1 MDKLRRLPYKFLFYF
16 GITVVFIFLGL
27 SYWQLNSYRED
38 KSNLESLLDN
48 SNKYVI
54 ELSEVNNYK
63 QFDTITIYESLE
75 IEKTWFLR
83 SRVLNGQSGYNL
95 INLVTNNN
103 GNTLIVNRGWVPI
116 ESTIDQFVEQKY
128 SDYTG
133 KLLFYNEQTVGQ
145 DDIVGSDFLFR
156 IDKSFIEREM
166 NVKLPEY
173 YLVLTENCGLKIE
186 CIDITQPYDAPHL
199 SYSFQWLFFAICL
212 TIVIFR
218 KNKLI

>member
-1 MDKLRRLPYKFLFYF
+1 LDKLRSLPYKFLFYF

-48 SNKYVI
+48 SNRYII

-63 QFDTITIYESLE
+63 QFDTITIYESLT

-95 INLVTNNN
+95 IHLVTNSA
-103 GNTLIVNRGWVPI
+103 GNSLIVNRGWVPI

-133 KLLFYNEQTVGQ
+133 KLLYYNEQTIGQ

-156 IDKSFIEREM
+156 IEKTFIESEM

>member
-48 SNKYVI
+48 SNKYDI
-54 ELSEVNNYK
+54 ELSEVNKYK
-63 QFDTITIYESLE
+63 QFDTITIIEPLE

-95 INLVTNNN
+95 IHLVTNNI
-103 GNTLIVNRGWVPI
+103 GNSLIVNRGWVPI
-116 ESTIDQFVEQKY
+116 ESTIDQFVDQEY

-133 KLLFYNEQTVGQ
+133 KLLYYNEQTIGQ

-156 IDKSFIEREM
+156 IDKSFIESEM

-173 YLVLTENCGLKIE
+173 YLVLTENCGIKIE

>member
-48 SNKYVI
+48 SNKYDI
-54 ELSEVNNYK
+54 ELSEVNKYK
-63 QFDTITIYESLE
+63 QFDTITIIEPLE

-95 INLVTNNN
+95 IHLVTNNI
-103 GNTLIVNRGWVPI
+103 GNSLIVNRGWVPI
-116 ESTIDQFVEQKY
+116 ESTIDQFVDQKY
-128 SDYTG
+128 SHYTG
-133 KLLFYNEQTVGQ
+133 KLLYYNEQTIGQ

-156 IDKSFIEREM
+156 IDKTFIESEM

-173 YLVLTENCGLKIE
+173 YLVLTENCGIKIE

>member
-27 SYWQLNSYRED
+27 SCWQLNSYRED

-63 QFDTITIYESLE
+63 QFDTITIYESLA

-166 NVKLPEY
+166 NVKLPKY

-218 KNKLI
+218 KNNLI

>member
-1 MDKLRRLPYKFLFYF
+1 LDKLRRLPYKFLFYF

-63 QFDTITIYESLE
+63 QFDTITIYESLA

-133 KLLFYNEQTVGQ
+133 KLLFYKEQTVGQ

-166 NVKLPEY
+166 NVKLPKY

-218 KNKLI
+218 KNNLI

>member
-1 MDKLRRLPYKFLFYF
+1 LDKLRRLPYKFLFYF

-27 SYWQLNSYRED
+27 SYWQFNSYRED

-48 SNKYVI
+48 NNKYLI

-63 QFDTITIYESLE
+63 QFDTITIVEPLA

-95 INLVTNNN
+95 IHLVTNND
-103 GNTLIVNRGWVPI
+103 GNSLIVNRGWVPI
-116 ESTIDQFVEQKY
+116 ESTIDKFLEQKY

-133 KLLFYNEQTVGQ
+133 KLLFYNEQTIGQ

-156 IDKSFIEREM
+156 IDKTFIENEI

-173 YLVLTENCGLKIE
+173 YLVLTENCGMKIE

>member
-1 MDKLRRLPYKFLFYF
+1 MDKLRSLPYKFLFYF

-63 QFDTITIYESLE
+63 QFDTITIYESLT

-95 INLVTNNN
+95 INLVTNND
-103 GNTLIVNRGWVPI
+103 GNSLIVNRGWVPI
-116 ESTIDQFVEQKY
+116 ESTLDQFVEKKY

-156 IDKSFIEREM
+156 IDKSFLESEM

-173 YLVLTENCGLKIE
+173 YLVLTENCGMKIE

>member
-48 SNKYVI
+48 SNKYII

-63 QFDTITIYESLE
+63 QFDTITIVEPLA

-95 INLVTNNN
+95 IHLVTNND
-103 GNTLIVNRGWVPI
+103 GNSLIVNRGWVPI
-116 ESTIDQFVEQKY
+116 ESTIDQFVEPKY

-133 KLLFYNEQTVGQ
+133 KLLFYNEQSIGQ

-156 IDKSFIEREM
+156 IDKTFIESEI
-166 NVKLPEY
+166 NVKLPKY
-173 YLVLTENCGLKIE
+173 YLVLTENCGMKIE